1 MSQKNNNSEISIRP
15 LLSGSGQLLCNCPEI
30 SVSETQ
36 NKTQRVSDSVG
47 FSQYKVLLSIL
58 FSKYKECDNNKM
70 HLKLDKQI
78 DYCNHCYRHIE
89 FKDFDIE
96 VGLAKLVDELR
107 LV

>member
-1 MSQKNNNSEISIRP
+1 MSQKNN
-15 LLSGSGQLLCNCPEI
+15 
-30 SVSETQ
+30 
-36 NKTQRVSDSVG
+36 DSAG

-58 FSKYKECDNNKM
+58 FSKYKECDNNKI
-70 HLKLDKQI
+70 HLKLNRQI
-78 DYCNHCYRHIE
+78 SYCNHCYRHIR